1 MVTRGGE
8 PAQITIEQR
17 VEWHDTDA
25 SGHHH
30 HTSILRMAEVAEA
43 ELLERLGLW
52 EELYGSFPRV
62 HVSANF
68 QEPLHFR
75 ARVDVRMQVA
85 ELRRTSIAFA
95 FVVRLDGRQVADG
108 RVVAVRLESDG
119 RPGPWTERQR
129 ELLLESGDLTAR

>member
-1 MVTRGGE
+1 
-8 PAQITIEQR
+8 
-17 VEWHDTDA
+17 
-25 SGHHH
+25 
-30 HTSILRMAEVAEA
+30 MAEVAEA

>member
-1 MVTRGGE
+1 MATRDGE
-8 PAQITIEQR
+8 PAEITIEQR
-17 VEWHDTDA
+17 IEWHDTDA

-30 HTSILRMAEVAEA
+30 HASILRMAEAAEA
-43 ELLERLGLW
+43 ELLERLGLA

-62 HVSANF
+62 HVSADF

-75 ARVDVRMQVA
+75 ARVDVHIKVA

-95 FVVRLDGRQVADG
+95 FVVKLEGRQVADG

-119 RPGPWTERQR
+119 RPAPWTERQR